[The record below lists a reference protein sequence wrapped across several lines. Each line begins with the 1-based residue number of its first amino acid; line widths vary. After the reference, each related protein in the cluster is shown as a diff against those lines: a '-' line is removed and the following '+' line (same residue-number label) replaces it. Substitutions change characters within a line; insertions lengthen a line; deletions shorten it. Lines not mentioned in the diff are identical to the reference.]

1 MDNDLLAR
9 FLSGQATDEEVAR
22 LRAEIEADPAAID
35 AVFDA
40 AELERDLGDVFRAGA
55 VGAAPKSRRPFWIFF
70 ASAAALLIAI
80 VVGALLI
87 QDQPREVGRI
97 VKVEGKCQRL
107 GTGGRAPLASG
118 EILFAGDGVETN
130 GRGRVV
136 LRYEDLTTVE
146 LAPGTVATAFEI
158 RGGKSLT
165 LQRGSVVGDVTRQ
178 PAEQPMV
185 VRTSEGEARVLGTK
199 FTLSASTGSTR
210 LDVEKGKVRLTRTSD
225 GASADVAADQTAVAG
240 SGAAPVA
247 KPTAAA
253 VLKMAPGTWLS
264 VPDSPMDAVTPD
276 PAKFPATRGSL
287 GPAGV
292 VAAWS
297 GGAFDAHRGRLVLWG
312 GGHTDY
318 HGNELY
324 AFSADTMTWQ
334 RLADPT
340 AQPRLG
346 RETNDDGRPNG
357 RATYN
362 GLAYLP
368 APIDRFFSMGGWL
381 AGGDAGSQAIWM
393 FDFDSRRWT
402 KKSPSGQIPRGGIG
416 ATCAVD
422 PASRKVWWGDSSGIY
437 SYDVDGDR
445 WTRHGD
451 DEFYYCTSAFDPKR
465 GLWII
470 AGNGNLFVYD
480 VRSGAPVRQT
490 WKTTGGE
497 RLLANANPGL
507 DVDPVR
513 DRIVGWAGGAVY
525 ALDLETKAWIV
536 TDAPGAPPPTPYGI
550 YGRWRYVPTLDAFIV
565 VTASNGNVHFYKPAK

>member
-1 MDNDLLAR
+1 M
-9 FLSGQATDEEVAR
+9 
-22 LRAEIEADPAAID
+22 D

-55 VGAAPKSRRPFWIFF
+55 VVPTPKSRRPFWIFF

-80 VVGALLI
+80 VLGALLMN
-87 QDQPREVGRI
+87 DGPRDVGRV

-107 GTGGRAPLASG
+107 GPGGRAPLAAG
-118 EILFAGDGVETN
+118 EILFAGDGIETN

-146 LAPGTVATAFEI
+146 LAPGTVATEFGI
-158 RGGKSLT
+158 RGGKTLS
-165 LQRGSVVGDVTRQ
+165 LQRGALVGDVTRQ
-178 PAEQPMV
+178 SAEQPMV
-185 VRTSEGEARVLGTK
+185 VRTTEGEARVLGTK
-199 FTLSASTGSTR
+199 FTLTSSTGSTR
-210 LDVEKGKVRLTRTSD
+210 LDVEKGKVRLTRRSD
-225 GASADVAADQTAVAG
+225 GTSADVAADQMAVAG
-240 SGAAPVA
+240 AGAAPVA
-247 KPTAAA
+247 KPTTAA
-253 VLKMAPGTWLS
+253 VLKMAPGTWLA
-264 VPDSPMDAVTPD
+264 VPDSAMDAVAPD
-276 PAKFPATRGSL
+276 PGKFPATRGMM
-287 GPAGV
+287 GPAAV

-297 GGAFDAHRGRLVLWG
+297 GGAFDGRRGRLVLWG

-324 AFSADTMTWQ
+324 AFSVDAMAWQ
-334 RLADPT
+334 RLTDPT
-340 AQPRLG
+340 ARPRLG
-346 RETNDDGRPNG
+346 REMNDDGTPNG

-368 APIDRFFSMGGWL
+368 APIDRFFSMAGCF
-381 AGGDAGSQAIWM
+381 AGGDGGSQAIWM
-393 FDFDSRRWT
+393 FDFDSRKWA
-402 KKSPSGQIPRGGIG
+402 KKSSSGQTPRGGIG

-422 PASRKVWWGDSSGIY
+422 PAARKVWWGDSSGIY
-437 SYDVDGDR
+437 SYEVDGDR

-451 DEFYYCTSAFDPKR
+451 DELYYFTSAFDPKR
-465 GLWII
+465 GLWIVV
-470 AGNGNLFVYD
+470 GNGKLFAYD

-497 RLLANANPGL
+497 GLLAKSNPGL
-507 DVDPVR
+507 EYDPVR

-525 ALDLETKAWIV
+525 ALDPETKAWTV
-536 TDAPGAPPPTPYGI
+536 TDAPGAPPSTPYGI